1 MGWIE
6 FIQELFTDY
15 TSRTVILGTIVLGVV
30 SGTLGTFAVLR
41 KQSLL
46 GDAISHASL
55 PGIAIVFLLI
65 GYKDPLLFLLGAIAS
80 GVIGTLWIR
89 GIQQNTAIK
98 SDTALGIILTV
109 FFGLGIVLLTY
120 IQRLPNANQAGLD
133 SYLFGQAATLMMK
146 DVIIMSVLG
155 GISLLIVLIFW
166 KEHKLLIFD
175 AEYAQTLGFN
185 TRFLDILMTS
195 LIVVAI
201 VLGLQTVGVV
211 LMSAMI
217 IAPAAAA
224 RQWTNRLSVMII
236 IAALFGA
243 LAGIAGTAI
252 STSTKNMATG
262 PVIVLA
268 AVFIVALSFVFA
280 PNRGLLFRYI
290 NTLKSR
296 KTIRMNKTLTLMYQI
311 AKNHENYR
319 HPHSFKILNNFKG
332 YHKSCIREL
341 KDRGY
346 IKIRPDRQ
354 WELTDKGYREARDLY
369 ATEKEKES

>member
-133 SYLFGQAATLMMK
+133 SYLFGQA
-146 DVIIMSVLG
+146 
-155 GISLLIVLIFW
+155 
-166 KEHKLLIFD
+166 
-175 AEYAQTLGFN
+175 
-185 TRFLDILMTS
+185 
-195 LIVVAI
+195 
-201 VLGLQTVGVV
+201 
-211 LMSAMI
+211 
-217 IAPAAAA
+217 
-224 RQWTNRLSVMII
+224 
-236 IAALFGA
+236 
-243 LAGIAGTAI
+243 
-252 STSTKNMATG
+252 
-262 PVIVLA
+262 
-268 AVFIVALSFVFA
+268 
-280 PNRGLLFRYI
+280 
-290 NTLKSR
+290 
-296 KTIRMNKTLTLMYQI
+296 
-311 AKNHENYR
+311 
-319 HPHSFKILNNFKG
+319 
-332 YHKSCIREL
+332 
-341 KDRGY
+341 
-346 IKIRPDRQ
+346 
-354 WELTDKGYREARDLY
+354 
-369 ATEKEKES
+369 

>member
-1 MGWIE
+1 MGWVE
-6 FIQELFTDY
+6 FIQELFADY
-15 TSRTVILGTIVLGVV
+15 TSRTVILGTIVLGIV

-65 GYKDPLLFLLGAIAS
+65 GYKDPLLFLLGAIGS

-89 GIQQNTAIK
+89 GIHQNTAIK

-146 DVIIMSVLG
+146 DVIIMAVLG
-155 GISLLIVLIFW
+155 GISLLVVLIFW
-166 KEHKLLIFD
+166 KENKLLIFD

-185 TRFLDILMTS
+185 ARFLDILMTS

-236 IAALFGA
+236 IAAIFGA

-311 AKNHENYR
+311 AKNHENYH

-341 KDRGY
+341 KDEGY

-369 ATEKEKES
+369 ATEKTKES

>member
-1 MGWIE
+1 ME
-6 FIQELFTDY
+6 FIAFIQDLFSDY
-15 TSRTVILGTIVLGVV
+15 TSRTIILGTIVLGVV

-55 PGIAIVFLLI
+55 PGIAVVFLII
-65 GYKDPLLFLLGAIAS
+65 GFKDPLLFMLGAIGS

-109 FFGLGIVLLTY
+109 FFGLGIVFLTY

-146 DVIIMSVLG
+146 DVVIMSVLG
-155 GISLLIVLIFW
+155 GISLLVVFVFW
-166 KEHKLLIFD
+166 KEQKLLVFD
-175 AEYAQTLGFN
+175 TEYAQTLGFN

-224 RQWTNRLSVMII
+224 RQWTNRLWVMIVL
-236 IAALFGA
+236 AAIFGA
-243 LAGIAGTAI
+243 LAGVIGTAI
-252 STSTKNMATG
+252 STFYKNMATG

-268 AVFIVALSFVFA
+268 AVLLVALSFFFA
-280 PNRGLLFRYI
+280 PNRGLLFSYI
-290 NTLKSR
+290 NTLRSR

-311 AKNHENYR
+311 ARNHDNYQ
-319 HPHSFKILNNFKG
+319 HPHSFRILNNFKG
-332 YHKSCIREL
+332 YHKSCIRQLSE
-341 KDRGY
+341 RGY
-346 IKIRPDRQ
+346 IKIRPDRM
-354 WELTDKGYREARDLY
+354 WELTGKGYREARDLY